1 MWRGTKTAK
10 KEKGAV
16 FDALLR
22 CFFYGLT
29 TFRQREDARL
39 CYLILL
45 GTILALNTFHLVFE
59 TQFKFLEPDFFQ
71 FFVVRQ
77 ETLFCELVESLG
89 VLGVFH
95 GELLKNLMTCHQ
107 RLVRR
112 FHPANL
118 LTGLLKP
125 DKRTTAVKP

>member
-1 MWRGTKTAK
+1 MWRGTKPAK
-10 KEKGAV
+10 KKKGAV

-22 CFFYGLT
+22 CFFHEPRNLPT
-29 TFRQREDARL
+29 SEDSRL

-45 GTILALNTFHLVFE
+45 GTVLPLNTFHLVFE
-59 TQFKFLEPDFFQ
+59 PQFKFLEPDFFQ

-77 ETLFCELVESLG
+77 ETLFCELFESLG